1 LVPGEHTSER
11 PKLILATLLD
21 ARLDAVDE
29 EQAPTQREPERTT
42 PRGTS
47 DADDRIVARLKQLLK
62 TPGISDKERKQVER
76 NVRRLREV
84 LNRERSRAQE

>member
-1 LVPGEHTSER
+1 
-11 PKLILATLLD
+11 LIVATVLD

-29 EQAPTQREPERTT
+29 EQAPTKNEPDRTT
-42 PRGTS
+42 PHHS

-76 NVRRLREV
+76 NLRRLLEA
-84 LNRERSRAQE
+84 LDPEKYKAQA